1 MKIPDKFPRFAE
13 LPVKAG
19 APKESSW
26 GVFGDDDELGCLNFL
41 SPEGIVDAARLVQK
55 GKVFRLDTRINYAK
69 PPLFARAPARHNI
82 TKFDQF
88 GLLGHDD
95 SLDNY
100 NTQEGSQWDGLA
112 HVGHMR
118 HRSFYNGIKSEEI
131 QDGPDGKLSIHKWA
145 NRVVGRA
152 VLIDLWKYVN
162 DQRRPIDP
170 LSPAKYPLTDLQGAL
185 KAQGAALKP
194 GSIVLI
200 RTGWMQAYVK
210 TTADEKAAMATL
222 EGLRACGIESSSAMM
237 EWFWDNRVAAVG
249 TDCPSVEPWPIDYQD
264 EGALHYRA
272 LSILGLPIG
281 EQFVLDELAADCAAD
296 NRYEFMLTSAPMN
309 LEGGIAS
316 PPNALAIK

>member
-1 MKIPDKFPRFAE
+1 MKTPDKFPRFAE

-55 GKVFRLDTRINYAK
+55 GKVFRLYTRINYAK

-118 HRSFYNGIKSEEI
+118 HRAFYNGIKSEDI

-162 DQRRPIDP
+162 NQHRPIDP

-185 KAQGAALKP
+185 KVQGAALKP

-200 RTGWMQAYVK
+200 RTGWMQAYLK

-281 EQFVLDELAADCAAD
+281 EQFVLDELAADCAVD

>member
-1 MKIPDKFPRFAE
+1 MKTSNKFPRFAE
-13 LPVKAG
+13 LPVKVG

-41 SPEGIVDAARLVQK
+41 SAEGIVDAARLVQK

-69 PPLFARAPARHNI
+69 PPLFARAPARHTI

-112 HVGHMR
+112 HVGHTR
-118 HRSFYNGIKSEEI
+118 HRAFYNGVKSDEVK
-131 QDGPDGKLSIHKWA
+131 DGPDGKLSIHKWA

-170 LSPAKYPLTDLQGAL
+170 LSPAKYPLVDLQGAL
-185 KAQGAALKP
+185 KAQGT
-194 GSIVLI
+194 VLAGLD
-200 RTGWMQAYVK
+200 RSDPYRMDA
-210 TTADEKAAMATL
+210 
-222 EGLRACGIESSSAMM
+222 GLR
-237 EWFWDNRVAAVG
+237 
-249 TDCPSVEPWPIDYQD
+249 
-264 EGALHYRA
+264 EG
-272 LSILGLPIG
+272 
-281 EQFVLDELAADCAAD
+281 
-296 NRYEFMLTSAPMN
+296 
-309 LEGGIAS
+309 
-316 PPNALAIK
+316 

>member
-1 MKIPDKFPRFAE
+1 MKTPDKFPRFAD
-13 LPVKAG
+13 LPVKPG
-19 APKESSW
+19 APSESSW

-82 TKFDQF
+82 TKFDRF

-112 HVGHMR
+112 HVGHVR
-118 HRSFYNGIKSEEI
+118 HRAFYNGVKSEDI

-162 DQRRPIDP
+162 DQHRPIAP
-170 LSPAKYPLTDLQGAL
+170 LTPAKYPLTDVQDAL
-185 KAQGAALKP
+185 KAQGTVLKP
-194 GSIVLI
+194 GSMVLI

-210 TTADEKAAMATL
+210 ATADEKAAMAPL
-222 EGLRACGIESSSAMM
+222 EGLKACGIDNSRAMV

-249 TDCPSVEPWPIDYQD
+249 TDCPAVEPWPIDYQD

-272 LSILGLPIG
+272 LSMLGLPIG
-281 EQFVLDELAADCAAD
+281 EQFVLDELAADCAGD
-296 NRYEFMLTSAPMN
+296 NRYEFMLVSVPMN

-316 PPNALAIK
+316 PPNAVAIK

>member
-1 MKIPDKFPRFAE
+1 MKASDKFPRFAE

-41 SPEGIVDAARLVQK
+41 GAKGIVDAARLVQA

-118 HRSFYNGIKSEEI
+118 HRAFYNGVKSEEI

-145 NRVVGRA
+145 DRVVGRA

-162 DQRRPIDP
+162 DQSRPIDP

-185 KAQGAALKP
+185 KAQGTVLKP

-210 TTADEKAAMATL
+210 ATADEKAADGDARRTQGVRDRELQRPDGM
-222 EGLRACGIESSSAMM
+222 
-237 EWFWDNRVAAVG
+237 V
-249 TDCPSVEPWPIDYQD
+249 
-264 EGALHYRA
+264 
-272 LSILGLPIG
+272 LG
-281 EQFVLDELAADCAAD
+281 
-296 NRYEFMLTSAPMN
+296 
-309 LEGGIAS
+309 
-316 PPNALAIK
+316 